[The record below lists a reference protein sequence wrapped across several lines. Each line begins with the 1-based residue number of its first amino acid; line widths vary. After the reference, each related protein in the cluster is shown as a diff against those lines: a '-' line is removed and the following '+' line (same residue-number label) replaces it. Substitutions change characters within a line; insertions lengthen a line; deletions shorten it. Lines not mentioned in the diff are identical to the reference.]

1 MSILANSVH
10 TMEYYSAS
18 EKSEILIHATT
29 QMNLEDIVLSEMSQS
44 QHGSTEVMCLERSDS

>member
-1 MSILANSVH
+1 MNILANSVH

-29 QMNLEDIVLSEMSQS
+29 QMNLGSILSEIKLTPKDKYYMIQLIW
-44 QHGSTEVMCLERSDS
+44 GT

>member
-10 TMEYYSAS
+10 TMDYYSAS

-29 QMNLEDIVLSEMSQS
+29 QMNLGSTQSEMKQTPKDKYCII
-44 QHGSTEVMCLERSDS
+44 QLIWGT